1 MYATPLRRR
10 FVLSLCVSA
19 FILSVLLFSTDPVAT
34 LASKDRPGS
43 RAFNE
48 GSDRY
53 AATASQTPAA
63 SPTPTP
69 SPETTPTAETTPA
82 PESTPETTPETTTT
96 VAKVEVLINNAV
108 SPKNINLV
116 QGETRTLTVKA
127 FDANNVAVPDFQVK
141 LTPSKEGVVQIV
153 EKPKNV
159 FTITAL
165 GVSKEDTT
173 TVSVS
178 VDDQDQP
185 EQTQTIKVVEAVA
198 LVEAEG
204 GNAVSLPE
212 GDSTTIK
219 LKLKGVQSETLDP
232 VQQQFEVDIATALR
246 PFLRHERDP
255 QSGGYVLTAQPLP
268 TQTPSITGNV
278 AFRARNGLNG
288 KLTNPLIVSVTVRQ
302 KFGYITFE
310 PPPKGFLLPGG
321 SFTTLAVVRS
331 RGGTP
336 IGNYGVEFRAENE
349 RDLRWISLSPEGN
362 KINVFW
368 NDPSDEEIT
377 KTDGTKERR
386 PSQVKIRVTARSSNP
401 EEEGDINGT
410 ILVRMGEVA
419 QFALIKVKL
428 NLMDQVTA
436 ADLYGKVLAEEYY
449 VMTVRLF
456 NNLRDDLTKEFTG
469 DSILAYSSSMEIA
482 VGLEKKFN
490 GSNQSDFANIISK
503 DAARKISK
511 KRNDAAERLATTQA
525 ESEIKAAEQSQSAL
539 ELAIEA
545 EKVAFKNARSAREE
559 ALNLRDQAHI
569 TAKRLRSLEE
579 KIGGSKKRDDQA
591 KLKSAKAD
599 AEEALAKATEA
610 SFKAN
615 LLIRRAKE
623 AAAETTRLRAE
634 ILRAAANRVTV
645 SQNITANSDPDTA
658 IDDGRWHA
666 VNPADFNRIS
676 EPTRLEPEALEP
688 LPELDPEILADV
700 EPPNEEEERRA
711 AVRKNEDLD
720 DFPCRGAI
728 TYRPFTFEM
737 MVNTVDRRDGRST
750 RSRLFKFLD
759 ALGTGTSFITS
770 IAVPGNSSD
779 LPLGLEKYSN
789 LLIPGIDKLYP
800 NFKEQN
806 RQNIV
811 AQAMKEIEEIPFGS
825 DITRVV
831 FIPKKTIRGLI
842 RGHDTRIS
850 EVCPF
855 YFKIEVAIISKR
867 STVTEGRP

>member
-10 FVLSLCVSA
+10 IVLSLSVA
-19 FILSVLLFSTDPVAT
+19 VLLLLGLTFSIAPVSTA
-34 LASKDRPGS
+34 LASK
-43 RAFNE
+43 ANE
-48 GSDRY
+48 NRNNG
-53 AATASQTPAA
+53 TPKASQTPAP
-63 SPTPTP
+63 SP
-69 SPETTPTAETTPA
+69 SPEPTASPSASPA
-82 PESTPETTPETTTT
+82 SSPGPTESPSTSPEATPETGPT
-96 VAKVEVLINNAV
+96 VSRVEVLVNGAV
-108 SPKNINLV
+108 SPKVINLV

-127 FDANNVAVPDFQVK
+127 FDANNVALPDFQSKWV
-141 LTPSKEGVVQIV
+141 PSKEGVVQIA
-153 EKPKNV
+153 EKGKNV

-165 GVSKEDTT
+165 GVAQSDSTSLAL
-173 TVSVS
+173 SVN
-178 VDDQDQP
+178 DQAQA
-185 EQTQTIKVVEAVA
+185 EQTQTIKVVEAVTQI
-198 LVEAEG
+198 EAEE

-212 GDSTTIK
+212 GDSFTVK
-219 LKLKGVQSETLDP
+219 LKLKGAQSETLDP
-232 VQQQFEVDIATALR
+232 LQQQFDVEMTPALKA
-246 PFLRHERDP
+246 FLRNQRDP
-255 QSGGYVLTAQPLP
+255 QTGGYILTALPLSS
-268 TQTPSITGNV
+268 QQQSVTGNV
-278 AFRARNGLNG
+278 VFRARNGLNG
-288 KLTNPLIVSVTVRQ
+288 NPSPPLTISVTVRQ

-321 SFTTLAVVRS
+321 SFSTLAVVRS
-331 RGGTP
+331 RFGSP
-336 IGNYGVEFRAENE
+336 MSNYGVEFRPENE

-362 KINVFW
+362 KINIYW
-368 NDPSDEEIT
+368 NDPADEEIT
-377 KTDGTKERR
+377 KADGTKERR
-386 PSQVKIRVTARSSNP
+386 PSQVKITVTARSQSP
-401 EEEGDINGT
+401 GEEINGT

-436 ADLYGKVLAEEYY
+436 GDLYGKVLADEYY
-449 VMTVRLF
+449 VLTVRLF

-490 GSNQSDFANIISK
+490 GSNNSDFVNVISK
-503 DAARKISK
+503 GEARRLSN
-511 KRNDAAERLATTQA
+511 KRSEAAE
-525 ESEIKAAEQSQSAL
+525 
-539 ELAIEA
+539 ELAIAQANSEIDAAKKSQSDLEA
-545 EKVAFKNARSAREE
+545 AIKDESSALRDARTARTAALDFRDRVQVLAKKLRVLEAKIGSSQKPADQKELRSAR
-559 ALNLRDQAHI
+559 ANYDASV
-569 TAKRLRSLEE
+569 TAATNAILE
-579 KIGGSKKRDDQA
+579 
-591 KLKSAKAD
+591 
-599 AEEALAKATEA
+599 
-610 SFKAN
+610 AN
-615 LLIRRAKE
+615 LKIRRARE
-623 AAAETTRLRAE
+623 AAAETTRLRAD

-645 SQNITANSDPDTA
+645 SQNIAANSDPDTA

-666 VNPADFNRIS
+666 VNQSDFNRIS
-676 EPTRLEPEALEP
+676 EPTPLEPEGLEP
-688 LPELDPEILADV
+688 LPELDSELLANADV
-700 EPPNEEEERRA
+700 PSEEDERSTG
-711 AVRKNEDLD
+711 VRQSEDLG

-759 ALGTGTSFITS
+759 AIGTGTSFITS
-770 IAVPGNSSD
+770 IAVPGSSSD

-867 STVTEGRP
+867 STVTAGRP